1 MIAVVPYDAAWPG
14 MFAAEHDRLTASLGE
29 VAVRI
34 DHVGSTAVPGLAAK
48 PWIDIQVEV
57 RRMRPGDAY
66 RDPLLALGYVHQPD
80 DVDDHEFFD
89 RRPYHVHVCAA
100 GGDWARRHLAFRDL
114 LRRDPAARAAYQSEK
129 LRLAAE
135 HDDVLAYTEAKT
147 PIIRRLQDAS
157 ILPP

>member
-14 MFAAEHDRLTASLGE
+14 MFAAERDRLAAALGE

-48 PWIDIQVEV
+48 PWIDIQVAA
-57 RRMRPGDAY
+57 RRILPWDAY
-66 RDPLLALGYVHQPD
+66 RDPLLALGYAHHPD
-80 DVDDHEFFD
+80 DDDHEFFD

-100 GGDWARRHLAFRDL
+100 GGDWARRHIAFRDL
-114 LRRDPAARAAYQSEK
+114 LRRDATARAAYQSEK

-135 HDDVLAYTEAKT
+135 LDDVHAYTEAKT

>member
-1 MIAVVPYDAAWPG
+1 VITVVPYDAAWPG
-14 MFAAEHDRLTASLGE
+14 MFAHEHGRLAAALGE

-34 DHVGSTAVPGLAAK
+34 DHIGSTAVPGLAAK

-57 RRMRPGDAY
+57 RRMRPPDAY
-66 RDPLLALGYVHQPD
+66 RDPLLALGYVHHPD
-80 DVDDHEFFD
+80 DDDHEFFD

-114 LRRDPAARAAYQSEK
+114 LRRDAAARTAYQEEK

-147 PIIRRLQDAS
+147 PVIRRLQDAS
-157 ILPP
+157 IPPP

>member
-14 MFAAEHDRLTASLGE
+14 MYAAERDRLAAALGDG
-29 VAVRI
+29 AVRI
-34 DHVGSTAVPGLAAK
+34 DHIGSTAVPGLAAK

-57 RRMRPGDAY
+57 RRMRPPDAY
-66 RDPLLALGYVHQPD
+66 RDPLLALGYVHHPD
-80 DVDDHEFFD
+80 DDDEHEFFD

-114 LRRDPAARAAYQSEK
+114 LRRDPAARAAYQEEK

-135 HDDVLAYTEAKT
+135 HDDVYAYTEAKT
-147 PIIRRLQDAS
+147 PVIRRLQDTS

>member
-14 MFAAEHDRLTASLGE
+14 MFAAERNRLAASLGE

-57 RRMRPGDAY
+57 RRMLPRDAY
-66 RDPLLALGYVHQPD
+66 RDLLLALRYVHHPD
-80 DVDDHEFFD
+80 DDDHEFFD

>member
-1 MIAVVPYDAAWPG
+1 VITVVPYDAAWPG
-14 MFAAEHDRLTASLGE
+14 MFAHEHGRLAAALGE

-34 DHVGSTAVPGLAAK
+34 DHIGSTAVPGLAAK

-57 RRMRPGDAY
+57 RRMRPPDAY
-66 RDPLLALGYVHQPD
+66 RDPLLALGYVHHPD
-80 DVDDHEFFD
+80 DDDEFFD

-114 LRRDPAARAAYQSEK
+114 LRRDPAARSAYQEEK

-147 PIIRRLQDAS
+147 PVIRRLQDAS
-157 ILPP
+157 IPPP

>member
-14 MFAAEHDRLTASLGE
+14 MYAAERDRLAAAMGD

-34 DHVGSTAVPGLAAK
+34 DHIGSTAVPGLAAK

-57 RRMRPGDAY
+57 RRMRPADAY
-66 RDPLLALGYVHQPD
+66 RGPLLALGYVHHPD
-80 DVDDHEFFD
+80 DDDDHEFFD

-100 GGDWARRHLAFRDL
+100 GGDA
-114 LRRDPAARAAYQSEK
+114 AARTAYQEEK

-135 HDDVLAYTEAKT
+135 HDDVVAYTEAKT
-147 PIIRRLQDAS
+147 PVIRRLQDAS

>member
-1 MIAVVPYDAAWPG
+1 VIAVVPYDAAWPG
-14 MFAAEHDRLTASLGE
+14 MYASERDRLAAALGD

-34 DHVGSTAVPGLAAK
+34 DHIGSTAVPGLAAK
-48 PWIDIQVEV
+48 PWIDIQAQV
-57 RRMRPGDAY
+57 RWMRPRGAY
-66 RDPLLALGYVHQPD
+66 RDPLLALGYVHHPD
-80 DVDDHEFFD
+80 DDDHEFFD

-114 LRRDPAARAAYQSEK
+114 LRRDAAARAAYQDEK

-135 HDDVLAYTEAKT
+135 HEDVLSYTEAKT
-147 PIIRRLQDAS
+147 QIIRRLQDAS

>member
-1 MIAVVPYDAAWPG
+1 VIAVVPYDAAWPG
-14 MFAAEHDRLTASLGE
+14 MFAAERDRLTASLGE

-34 DHVGSTAVPGLAAK
+34 DHVGSTAVAGLAAK

-57 RRMRPGDAY
+57 RRMLPRDAY
-66 RDPLLALGYVHQPD
+66 RDPLLALGYVHHPD
-80 DVDDHEFFD
+80 DDDHEFFD
-89 RRPYHVHVCAA
+89 RRPYHVHVCTA

-114 LRRDPAARAAYQSEK
+114 LRRDAAARAAYQSEK

-135 HDDVLAYTEAKT
+135 LDDVHAYTEAKT

>member
-1 MIAVVPYDAAWPG
+1 VIAVVPYYAAWPG
-14 MFAAEHDRLTASLGE
+14 MYASERDRLAAALGD
-29 VAVRI
+29 VVVRI
-34 DHVGSTAVPGLAAK
+34 DHIGSTAVPGLAAK
-48 PWIDIQVEV
+48 PWIDIQAQV
-57 RRMRPGDAY
+57 RWMRPRGAY
-66 RDPLLALGYVHQPD
+66 RDPLLALGYVHHPD
-80 DVDDHEFFD
+80 DDDHEFFD

-114 LRRDPAARAAYQSEK
+114 LRRDAAARAAYQDEK

-135 HDDVLAYTEAKT
+135 HEDVLAYTEAKT

>member
-1 MIAVVPYDAAWPG
+1 VIAVVPYDAAWPG
-14 MFAAEHDRLTASLGE
+14 MYASERDRLAAALGD
-29 VAVRI
+29 VVVRI
-34 DHVGSTAVPGLAAK
+34 DHIGSTAVPGLAAK
-48 PWIDIQVEV
+48 PWIDIQAQV
-57 RRMRPGDAY
+57 RWMRPRGAY
-66 RDPLLALGYVHQPD
+66 RDPLLALGYVHHPD
-80 DVDDHEFFD
+80 DDDHAFFD

-114 LRRDPAARAAYQSEK
+114 LRRDAAARAAYQDEK

-135 HDDVLAYTEAKT
+135 HEDVLAYTEAKT

>member
-1 MIAVVPYDAAWPG
+1 VITVVPYDAAWPG
-14 MFAAEHDRLTASLGE
+14 MFADERDRLAAALGE

-34 DHVGSTAVPGLAAK
+34 DHFGSTAVPGLAAK
-48 PWIDIQVEV
+48 PWIDIQVGV
-57 RRMRPGDAY
+57 RRMRPADAY
-66 RDPLLALGYVHQPD
+66 RDPLLALGYVHHPD
-80 DVDDHEFFD
+80 DDDHEFFD
-89 RRPYHVHVCAA
+89 RRPYHVHVCGV

-114 LRRDPAARAAYQSEK
+114 LRRDPAARSAYQEEK

-147 PIIRRLQDAS
+147 PVIRRLQDAS

>member
-1 MIAVVPYDAAWPG
+1 VITVVPYDAAWPG
-14 MFAAEHDRLTASLGE
+14 MFAHEHGRLAAALGE

-34 DHVGSTAVPGLAAK
+34 DHIGSTAVPGLAAK

-57 RRMRPGDAY
+57 RRMRPPDAY
-66 RDPLLALGYVHQPD
+66 RDPLLALGYVHHPD
-80 DVDDHEFFD
+80 DDDHEFFD

-114 LRRDPAARAAYQSEK
+114 LRRDPAARSAYQEEK

-147 PIIRRLQDAS
+147 PIIRRLTDAS

>member
-1 MIAVVPYDAAWPG
+1 VIAVVPYDAAWPG
-14 MFAAEHDRLTASLGE
+14 MYATERDRLAAALGD

-34 DHVGSTAVPGLAAK
+34 DHIGSTAVPGLAAK

-57 RRMRPGDAY
+57 GSMRPWDAY
-66 RDPLLALGYVHQPD
+66 RDPLLALGYVHHPD
-80 DVDDHEFFD
+80 DDDHEFFD

-100 GGDWARRHLAFRDL
+100 GGDWARRHLSFRDL
-114 LRRDPAARAAYQSEK
+114 LRRDPAARAAYQDEK

-147 PIIRRLQDAS
+147 PLIRRLQDAS

>member
-14 MFAAEHDRLTASLGE
+14 MYATERDSLAAALGE
-29 VAVRI
+29 VAVGI
-34 DHVGSTAVPGLAAK
+34 DHIGSTGVPGLAAK

-57 RRMRPGDAY
+57 RRMRPPDAY
-66 RDPLLALGYVHQPD
+66 RQPLLALGYVHHPD
-80 DVDDHEFFD
+80 DDDHEFFD

-114 LRRDPAARAAYQSEK
+114 LRQDAAARDAYQAEK

>member
-1 MIAVVPYDAAWPG
+1 MIAVVPYDTAWPG
-14 MFAAEHDRLTASLGE
+14 MYASERDRLAAALGD

-34 DHVGSTAVPGLAAK
+34 DHIGSTAVPGLAAK
-48 PWIDIQVEV
+48 PWIDIQAQV
-57 RRMRPGDAY
+57 RWMRPRGAY
-66 RDPLLALGYVHQPD
+66 RDPLLALGYVHHPD
-80 DVDDHEFFD
+80 DDDHEFFD

-114 LRRDPAARAAYQSEK
+114 LRRDAAARAAYQDEK

-135 HDDVLAYTEAKT
+135 HEDVLSYTEAKT

>member
-1 MIAVVPYDAAWPG
+1 VIAVVPYDAAWPG
-14 MFAAEHDRLTASLGE
+14 MYAAERDHLAAALREA
-29 VAVRI
+29 AVRI
-34 DHVGSTAVPGLAAK
+34 DHIGSTAVPGLAAK
-48 PWIDIQVEV
+48 PWIDIQVQV
-57 RRMRPGDAY
+57 HRMRPPDAY
-66 RDPLLALGYVHQPD
+66 RDLLLALGYVHHPD
-80 DVDDHEFFD
+80 DDDHEFFD

-114 LRRDPAARAAYQSEK
+114 LRRDAAARTAYQEEK

>member
-1 MIAVVPYDAAWPG
+1 VITVVPHDAAWPG
-14 MFAAEHDRLTASLGE
+14 MFADERDRLAAALGE

-34 DHVGSTAVPGLAAK
+34 DHFGSTAVPGLAAK
-48 PWIDIQVEV
+48 PWIDIQVGV
-57 RRMRPGDAY
+57 RRMRPADAY
-66 RDPLLALGYVHQPD
+66 RDPLLALGYVHHPD
-80 DVDDHEFFD
+80 DDDHEFFD
-89 RRPYHVHVCAA
+89 RRPYHVHVCGV

-114 LRRDPAARAAYQSEK
+114 LRRDPAARSAYQEEK

-147 PIIRRLQDAS
+147 PVIRRLQDAS

>member
-14 MFAAEHDRLTASLGE
+14 MYAAERDRLAAALGD

-34 DHVGSTAVPGLAAK
+34 DHIGSTAVPGLAAK

-57 RRMRPGDAY
+57 RRMRPADAY
-66 RDPLLALGYVHQPD
+66 RGPLLALGYAHHPD
-80 DVDDHEFFD
+80 DDDDHEFFD

-114 LRRDPAARAAYQSEK
+114 LRRDAAARAAYQEEK

-147 PIIRRLQDAS
+147 PIIRRLKDAS

>member
-1 MIAVVPYDAAWPG
+1 MIAVVAYDAAWPG
-14 MFAAEHDRLTASLGE
+14 MYGAEHDRLAAALGE

-34 DHVGSTAVPGLAAK
+34 DHFGSTAVPGLAAK
-48 PWIDIQVEV
+48 PWIDIQVGV
-57 RRMRPGDAY
+57 RRMRPADAY
-66 RDPLLALGYVHQPD
+66 RDPLLALGYVHHPD
-80 DVDDHEFFD
+80 DDDHEFFD

-114 LRRDPAARAAYQSEK
+114 LRRDATARAAYQEEK

-135 HDDVLAYTEAKT
+135 LDDVHAYTEAKT

>member
-1 MIAVVPYDAAWPG
+1 MIRVVPYDAAWPG
-14 MFAAEHDRLTASLGE
+14 MFAAERNRLVAALGE
-29 VAVRI
+29 VAVSI

-48 PWIDIQVEV
+48 PWIDIQVAV
-57 RRMRPGDAY
+57 RRMRPWDPY
-66 RDPLLALGYVHQPD
+66 RDPLRALGYAHHPAVE
-80 DVDDHEFFD
+80 DHEFFD

-114 LRRDPAARAAYQSEK
+114 LRRDATARAAYQSEK

-135 HDDVLAYTEAKT
+135 LDDVHAYTEAKT

>member
-1 MIAVVPYDAAWPG
+1 MIAVVPYDAAWPE
-14 MFAAEHDRLTASLGE
+14 MFAAERDRLADALGE

-48 PWIDIQVEV
+48 PWIDIQVGV
-57 RRMRPGDAY
+57 LAMRPWDAY
-66 RDPLLALGYVHQPD
+66 RDPLLALGYAHHPD
-80 DVDDHEFFD
+80 DLDHEFFD
-89 RRPYHVHVCAA
+89 RRPYHVHVCAV
-100 GGDWARRHLAFRDL
+100 GGDWARRTLAFRDL
-114 LRRDPAARAAYQSEK
+114 LRRDPAARADYQAEK

-147 PIIRRLQDAS
+147 PVIRRLQDAS